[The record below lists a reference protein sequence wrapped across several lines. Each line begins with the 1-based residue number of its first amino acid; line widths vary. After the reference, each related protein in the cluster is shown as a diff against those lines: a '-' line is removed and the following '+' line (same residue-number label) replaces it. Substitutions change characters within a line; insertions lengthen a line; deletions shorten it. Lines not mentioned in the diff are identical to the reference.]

1 MTLMDW
7 ITAIIA
13 LGSMILG
20 AGIALGVLRGTV
32 NALRNCCERQAK
44 RVDELYQQ
52 FIQLLNKQNK

>member
-1 MTLMDW
+1 MSLVDW

-32 NALRNCCERQAK
+32 NALRHCCERQAK
-44 RVDELYQQ
+44 RVDDLYQH
-52 FIQLLNKQNK
+52 ILELLKDRK